1 MIDYE
6 KLFLNIPN
14 IKDGDL
20 VLTNSYDFAGVLPSK
35 INLIYINELK
45 TFGRNMKPDWVISV
59 DDVYYSE
66 IDVEKGICCL
76 ENNLSFL
83 TARKLEYLYHQQ
95 GLYVYKIIAILE
107 PTVPVKPPFL
117 SMGSEGNDEFPQNKY
132 FIILKKRCCSR
143 CKFRNNSCCPLTE
156 NNEKVEEHTHEHTHE
171 KKYERFDFVDFI
183 L

>member
-14 IKDGDL
+14 VKDGDL
-20 VLTNSYDFAGVLPSK
+20 ILTNSYDFAGVLPSK
-35 INLIYINELK
+35 INSIYINELK

-59 DDVYYSE
+59 DDDYYSE

-83 TARKLEYLYHQQ
+83 TAKKLEYLYHQQ
-95 GLYVYKIIAILE
+95 GLYVYKIIA
-107 PTVPVKPPFL
+107 
-117 SMGSEGNDEFPQNKY
+117 MDQDEIYKY
-132 FIILKKRCCSR
+132 FVILKKRCCSR

-156 NNEKVEEHTHEHTHE
+156 EKVEEHTHEHSE
-171 KKYERFDFVDFI
+171 KKNERFDFVDFI